1 MFNDNFYYSSSYI
14 IFIIRN
20 LLDYDLKVIKTN
32 YVYIVIFY
40 NYQKLIIIKSSA
52 IILTFLLVLTY
63 KILISL

>member
-52 IILTFLLVLTY
+52 IILTFLLVLAY